1 MAPQMTYSI
10 PDLYHAKLK
19 LEERLKTAL
28 NFEFAFES
36 PTTYVRRFF
45 ECAFSPAQLSQ
56 ASIRQWR
63 EDTET
68 FVRTCA
74 YMPLG

>member
-1 MAPQMTYSI
+1 MTYSI

-56 ASIRQWR
+56 PSVRQWQ